1 MPRFNSLTHWLNWQ
15 ETLHPSKIDL
25 GLERVAHVAGR
36 MQLLAPAHGVITVAG
51 TNGKGSS
58 IAMLEAILLS
68 ADYRTGCYSS
78 PHLLRYN
85 ERIRIAGK
93 EIDDATLCAAF
104 DAVDRARGDISL
116 SYFEFGTLAALFIF
130 SQSSLDI
137 ALLEVGMGGRLDAVN
152 ILDADAALV
161 TAIDIDHSA
170 WLGEDRNT
178 IGREKAGI
186 FRTGRPAIC
195 SDPEP
200 PASVPRQAQMLS
212 ARWYALGSEFNWTR
226 SGQGW
231 TWQTSGKVCEDLP
244 IPALPGT
251 HQLNN
256 AAGVLMVLE
265 TLAER
270 FPVPRTA
277 IEQGLASVTLP
288 GRCQVLPGAV
298 ESILDVAHNPASA
311 EKLAQL
317 LRQRRTQGQTRL
329 VLGMLNDKDVAT
341 FTAMLTPV
349 VDHWYLAALP
359 GDRGLSAQDL
369 YLQIHHHDIHG
380 DMHGKPRQFPDV
392 ATAFRHAHAD
402 AEEGDRVVVCGSFV
416 TVAEA
421 LACHV

>member
-1 MPRFNSLTHWLNWQ
+1 MPRFNSLVDWLTWQ
-15 ETLHPSKIDL
+15 ETLHPRKIDL
-25 GLERVAHVAGR
+25 GLDRVATVAER
-36 MQLLAPAHGVITVAG
+36 LQLLTPDHGVITVAG

-58 IAMLEAILLS
+58 VAMLEAILLS
-68 ADYRTGCYSS
+68 AGYHTGCYSS

-93 EIDDATLCAAF
+93 EVDDATLCAAF
-104 DAVDRARGDISL
+104 DAVDRARGSTSL

-137 ALLEVGMGGRLDAVN
+137 VLLEVGMGGRLDAVN

-170 WLGEDRNT
+170 WLGEDRET
-178 IGREKAGI
+178 IGLEKAGI
-186 FRTGRPAIC
+186 FRAQQPAIC

-200 PASVPRQAQMLS
+200 PASVFRQAQMLS
-212 ARWYALGSEFNWTR
+212 AHWHGLGSEFSWSITER
-226 SGQGW
+226 GW
-231 TWQTSGKVCEDLP
+231 SWQTPGKIYENLP
-244 IPALPGT
+244 KPALPGI

-256 AAGVLMVLE
+256 AAGALMVLE
-265 TLAER
+265 ALTEE

-277 IEQGLASVTLP
+277 IEQGLVTVTLP
-288 GRCQVLPGAV
+288 GRGQILPGAV
-298 ESILDVAHNPASA
+298 DTILDVAHNPASA

-317 LRQRRTQGQTRL
+317 LLKLSAPGRTRM
-329 VLGMLNDKDVAT
+329 VLGMLDDKDVAT
-341 FTAMLTPV
+341 FVAMLVPV
-349 VDHWYLAALP
+349 VDHWYLATLA
-359 GDRGLSAQDL
+359 GDRGLSAEDL
-369 YLQIHHHDIHG
+369 HQQICHPDIHG
-380 DMHGKPRQFPDV
+380 VLRQFPDV
-392 ATAFRHAHAD
+392 ATAFRRAHTD

>member
-1 MPRFNSLTHWLNWQ
+1 MPRFNSLADWLTWQ

-25 GLERVAHVAGR
+25 GLERVARVAGR
-36 MQLLAPAHGVITVAG
+36 MRLLAPGHGVITIAG

-68 ADYRTGCYSS
+68 AGYCTGCYSS

-93 EIDDATLCAAF
+93 EVDDATLCAAF
-104 DAVDRARGDISL
+104 DAVDQARGDTSL

-152 ILDADAALV
+152 ILDADTALV

-178 IGREKAGI
+178 IGKEKAGI
-186 FRTGRPAIC
+186 FRADRPAIC

-200 PASVPRQAQMLS
+200 PASVFRQAQTLS
-212 ARWYALGSEFNWTR
+212 ARWYGLGSEFDWTSTGR
-226 SGQGW
+226 GW
-231 TWQTSGKVCEDLP
+231 SWQTPCKVYADLP
-244 IPALPGT
+244 APALHGT
-251 HQLNN
+251 HQFNN

-265 TLAER
+265 TLAGQ
-270 FPVPRTA
+270 FPVSRAA
-277 IEQGLASVTLP
+277 IEQGLATVALP
-288 GRCQVLPGAV
+288 GRFQVLPGTI
-298 ESILDVAHNPASA
+298 ETILDVAHNPASA
-311 EKLAQL
+311 AELAQL
-317 LRQRRTQGQTRL
+317 LGQRRIRGYTRL
-329 VLGMLNDKDVAT
+329 VLGMQADKDVAT
-341 FTAMLTPV
+341 FIAMLAPV
-349 VDHWYLAALP
+349 VDHWYLATLP
-359 GDRGLSAQDL
+359 GERGLSAQDL
-369 YLQIHHHDIHG
+369 QQQIG
-380 DMHGKPRQFPDV
+380 DTGVQKRAQLFPGV
-392 ATAFRHAHAD
+392 ETAFVQAHAD

-416 TVAEA
+416 TVAEV

>member
-1 MPRFNSLTHWLNWQ
+1 MPRFNSLTDWLTWQ
-15 ETLHPSKIDL
+15 ETLHPRKIDL
-25 GLERVAHVAGR
+25 GLERVAHVAR
-36 MQLLAPAHGVITVAG
+36 HMQLLAPGHGVITVAG

-68 ADYRTGCYSS
+68 AGYRTGCYSS

-93 EIDDATLCAAF
+93 EVDDATLCTAF
-104 DAVDRARGDISL
+104 DAVDQARRDTSL

-161 TAIDIDHSA
+161 TAIAIDHSA
-170 WLGEDRNT
+170 WLGEDRET
-178 IGREKAGI
+178 IGLEKAGI
-186 FRTGRPAIC
+186 FRADRPAIC

-200 PASVPRQAQMLS
+200 PASVFRQAQTLS
-212 ARWYALGSEFNWTR
+212 ARWYGLGSEFDWTSTGR
-226 SGQGW
+226 GW
-231 TWQTSGKVCEDLP
+231 SWQAPDTVYEFLP
-244 IPALPGT
+244 KPALPGT

-256 AAGVLMVLE
+256 AAGALMVLE

-270 FPVPRTA
+270 FPVPRSA
-277 IEQGLASVTLP
+277 IEQGLATVALP
-288 GRCQVLPGAV
+288 GRCQVLPGTV
-298 ESILDVAHNPASA
+298 ETILDVAHNPASA
-311 EKLAQL
+311 EILAQL
-317 LRQRRTQGQTRL
+317 LHRRSTEGRTHM
-329 VLGMLNDKDVAT
+329 VLGMLNDKDVTT
-341 FTAMLTPV
+341 FIAKLAPV
-349 VDHWYLAALP
+349 VDHWYLATLP
-359 GDRGLSAQDL
+359 GDRGLSAQAL
-369 YLQIHHHDIHG
+369 HQQISDNGIHG
-380 DMHGKPRQFPDV
+380 LARQFPDV

-421 LACHV
+421 LVCHV

>member
-1 MPRFNSLTHWLNWQ
+1 MPRFSSLADWLTWQ
-15 ETLHPSKIDL
+15 ETLHPKKIDL
-25 GLERVAHVAGR
+25 GLERVARVAGR
-36 MQLLAPAHGVITVAG
+36 MQLLAPGHGVITVAG

-58 IAMLEAILLS
+58 IAMLEAILVS
-68 ADYRTGCYSS
+68 AGYRTGCYSS

-93 EIDDATLCAAF
+93 EVDDATLCAAF
-104 DAVDRARGDISL
+104 DAVDQARGDTSL

-130 SQSSLDI
+130 RQSSLDI
-137 ALLEVGMGGRLDAVN
+137 ALLEVGLGGRLDAVN

-161 TAIDIDHSA
+161 TAIAIDHSA
-170 WLGEDRNT
+170 WLGKNRET

-186 FRTGRPAIC
+186 FRAERPAIC

-200 PASVPRQAQMLS
+200 PVSVFRQAQTLS
-212 ARWYALGSEFNWTR
+212 ARWYALGSDFDWTVTER
-226 SGQGW
+226 GW
-231 TWQTSGKVCEDLP
+231 SWQTSDKVYEDLP

-265 TLAER
+265 TLAGR

-277 IEQGLASVTLP
+277 IEQGLATVALP

-298 ESILDVAHNPASA
+298 ETILDVAHNPASA

-317 LRQRRTQGQTRL
+317 LRKRSIRGYNRL
-329 VLGMLNDKDVAT
+329 VLGMLADKDVAT
-341 FTAMLTPV
+341 FAAMLAPV
-349 VDHWYLAALP
+349 INDWYLATLP

-369 YLQIHHHDIHG
+369 QQQICGHDRRG
-380 DMHGKPRQFPDV
+380 TVQLFKDV
-392 ATAFRHAHAD
+392 ATAINQAHTD
-402 AEEGDRVVVCGSFV
+402 AKDGDRVVVCGSFI